1 MAKKK
6 KDFSVIINIV
16 FVILFISVSV
26 FLYSLFSKNHFETL
40 KKDAKQVYKERTIV
54 PVNPAENKQ
63 EEAKA
68 ELPPFT
74 KYRFKYTY
82 NVDIRGYLKTM
93 DITMIIPHDENEK
106 QYISDF
112 SITPAP
118 TKMYN
123 DGVNNIAE
131 YNLKDIEQHN
141 FVIELQ
147 GLANVRTY
155 NLDTAKKIN
164 KNHTPESDLSRYL
177 QPEVLIESNDSS
189 IVNAAKK
196 IKGKTREEI
205 VQKIYEF
212 TQQNINYQVMQ
223 NIGAKRALQTKSGKC
238 SEFAAVM
245 IALCRAKNIPA
256 RLVVG
261 NIARDKDTPHGWV
274 EVYYDEYGWVMYD
287 PTVMAT
293 NVTILDANGNV
304 IKKEKRYE
312 ISGDTKYI
320 ISGRNM
326 FNQLRI
332 HFTTDARRNGTAR
345 VTETTEIQKAD

>member
-6 KDFSVIINIV
+6 KDFSVIVNIV
-16 FVILFISVSV
+16 FVVLFVSVSV
-26 FLYSLFSKNHFETL
+26 FLYILFSKNHFETL
-40 KKDAKQVYKERTIV
+40 KNDAKQVYKERTTL

-63 EEAKA
+63 KKVKT
-68 ELPPFT
+68 ELPSFT
-74 KYRFKYTY
+74 KYKFKYTY
-82 NVDIRGYLKTM
+82 DVDIKGYLKSM

-112 SITPAP
+112 SITPTP

-131 YNLKDIEQHN
+131 FNLKNIEQQK

-147 GLANVRTY
+147 GQANVRTY
-155 NLDTAKKIN
+155 NIDTAKKIN
-164 KNHTPESDLSRYL
+164 KNLTPESDLSRYL
-177 QPEVLIESNDSS
+177 EPEILIESNDSI

-205 VQKIYEF
+205 VQKIYEY

-223 NIGAKRALQTKSGKC
+223 NIGAKKALQIKAGKC

-245 IALCRAKNIPA
+245 IALCRAKKIPA
-256 RLVVG
+256 RLIVG

-320 ISGRNM
+320 ISGRNL

-332 HFTTDARRNGTAR
+332 HFTTNERRNGTAR
-345 VTETTEIQKAD
+345 VTETTQIEKI